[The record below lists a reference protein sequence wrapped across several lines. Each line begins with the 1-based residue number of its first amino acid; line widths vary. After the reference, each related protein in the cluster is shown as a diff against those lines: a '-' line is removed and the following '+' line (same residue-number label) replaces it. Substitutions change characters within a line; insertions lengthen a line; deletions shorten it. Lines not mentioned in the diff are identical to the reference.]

1 MRRINYAWVILAT
14 GFAVL
19 FFSSGSRFAFGLL
32 LKPMSED
39 LELSRSALSPRGD
52 LLHDSLRRYYA
63 LRGQARR

>member
-14 GFAVL
+14 GFTVL

-39 LELSRSALSPRGD
+39 LELSRSALSLAATCFMIVGAA
-52 LLHDSLRRYYA
+52 HHALRR
-63 LRGQARR
+63 QAR